1 MLELNV
7 VVAEA
12 YDETTGKFVPT
23 TNRVHLEHSLAS
35 MSKWESLFEKPFLGP
50 EQKSDQET
58 LAYIELMIVGPK
70 PPPEVFL
77 RIIQKHMDEIQAY
90 ISKEMTATKISEIQ
104 KKNGGRRQIITNE
117 LIYSWMVGMQIPFE
131 TEHWHLN
138 RLIMLIRVISMQNAP
153 KKKMTPAERQQLNR
167 QRQAQA
173 KRRG

>member
-12 YDETTGKFVPT
+12 YDETTGKFVQT
-23 TNRVHLEHSLAS
+23 TSRVHLEHSLAT
-35 MSKWESLFEKPFLGP
+35 MSKWESVFEKPFLGP
-50 EQKSDQET
+50 EQKNDAET
-58 LAYIELMIVGPK
+58 LGYIELMIVGPK

-77 RIIQKHMDEIQAY
+77 NIVKNHMDEIQTY
-90 ISKEMTATKISEIQ
+90 ISKEMTATRISEIQ
-104 KKNGGRRQIITNE
+104 KKNGGRRQVITNE

-153 KKKMTPAERQQLNR
+153 KRKMTSAERQQLNR

>member
-12 YDETTGKFVPT
+12 YDENLNKFVPT
-23 TNRVHLEHSLAS
+23 TSRVQLEHSLAS
-35 MSKWESLFEKPFLGP
+35 MSKWESMFEKPFLGP
-50 EQKSDQET
+50 AEKTDSET
-58 LAYIELMIVGPK
+58 LGYIELMIVGPK

-77 RIIQKHMDEIQAY
+77 KLIQNHMAEIQTY

-104 KKNGGRRQIITNE
+104 KKNGGRRQVITNE

-138 RLIMLIRVISMQNAP
+138 RLIMLIRVISLQNAP
-153 KKKMTPAERQQLNR
+153 KQKMTPAQRQQLNR
-167 QRQAQA
+167 QRQSQM
-173 KRRG
+173 KSRG